1 MVVVG
6 GIKPPRVTLNLPQSC
21 FLELEHEMLLPIVPR
36 SKQANISSGTF
47 LQKAPMR
54 QSLG

>member
-21 FLELEHEMLLPIVPR
+21 FLELEHEMLLAIVPH
-36 SKQANISSGTF
+36 SKQENISSKISHET
-47 LQKAPMR
+47 MSR
-54 QSLG
+54 VR